1 MSVQSKSK
9 TKTIRTFF
17 NKKEKGAKLVV
28 LTAYDFYT
36 ARLLEK
42 ADVDALLVGDSL
54 NMVLYGRKS
63 TLTAEMDQMIYH
75 TRAVSA
81 GAEKTLIIADM
92 PFMSYQPS
100 IKTAIKNAGR
110 FLKEGGAHAVKIEGG
125 LEMVPTVKRLIE
137 VGIPVMGHVGL
148 TPQSINRF
156 GGARVQG
163 RDKNSRNYLIES
175 ARALDE
181 AGCFSCVLE
190 LITTPV
196 ADEITKKVKMA
207 TIGIGAGKFCDGQ
220 VLVIN
225 DIIGMYDEMKP
236 RFVRRY
242 AEVAAE
248 IEKVARQFTN
258 DVRSGDY
265 PTEEESFL
273 E

>member
-1 MSVQSKSK
+1 MSANSKNK
-9 TKTIRTFF
+9 RTTIRTFF
-17 NKKEKGAKLVV
+17 HKKQKGEKIVV

-42 ADVDALLVGDSL
+42 AGVDALLVGDSL
-54 NMVLYGRKS
+54 NMVLYGRDT
-63 TLTAEMDQMIYH
+63 TLTAEMNQMVYH
-75 TRAVSA
+75 TRAVAEGA
-81 GAEKTLIIADM
+81 GKALIIADM

-100 IKTAIKNAGR
+100 IETAVINAGR
-110 FLKEGGAHAVKIEGG
+110 FIKEGGAHAVKLEGG
-125 LEMVPTVKRLIE
+125 LEMVPTIKRLIE
-137 VGIPVMGHVGL
+137 LGIPVMGHIGL

-163 RDKNSRNYLIES
+163 RDKDSKNYLIES
-175 ARALDE
+175 AKALDE

-190 LITTPV
+190 LITAPV
-196 ADEITKKVKMA
+196 AEEITKKVKMA
-207 TIGIGAGKFCDGQ
+207 TIGIGAGKHCDGQ

-225 DIIGMYDEMKP
+225 DIIGMYGEMKP

-242 AEVAAE
+242 VDIAAE
-248 IEKVARQFTN
+248 IEKAARQFSE

-265 PTEEESFL
+265 PTDEESFL

>member
-1 MSVQSKSK
+1 MSVQSKVK

-17 NKKEKGAKLVV
+17 NKKQKGERLVV

-42 ADVDALLVGDSL
+42 AGVDSILVGDSL
-54 NMVLYGRKS
+54 NMVLYGQKS
-63 TLTAEMDQMIYH
+63 TLTAEMDQMVYH

-81 GAEKTLIIADM
+81 GAEKALIIADM

-125 LEMVPTVKRLIE
+125 IERVETARKLIE
-137 VGIPVMGHVGL
+137 TGIPVMGHIGL

-163 RDKNSRNYLIES
+163 RDKDSKNYLIES
-175 ARALDE
+175 AKALDE

-190 LITTPV
+190 LITSPI
-196 ADEITKKVKMA
+196 AEEITKKVKMA
-207 TIGIGAGKFCDGQ
+207 TIGIGAGKHCDGQ

-236 RFVRRY
+236 RFVRQY
-242 AEVAAE
+242 ADVAAE
-248 IEKVARQFTN
+248 IEKAARQFTE
-258 DVRSGDY
+258 DVRSGNY
-265 PTEEESFL
+265 PTDEESFL